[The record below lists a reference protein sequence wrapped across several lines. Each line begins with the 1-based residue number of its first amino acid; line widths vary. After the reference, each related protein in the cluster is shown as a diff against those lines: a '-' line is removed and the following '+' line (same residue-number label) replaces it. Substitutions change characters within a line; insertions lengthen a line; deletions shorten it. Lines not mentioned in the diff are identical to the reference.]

1 MQNLSLFRLL
11 PILLASILIISACE
25 EELQNPLQT
34 DQAAEGHEMFDV
46 SFALNEHLYFVLLE
60 FEEYSQAVA
69 DTLVLPGCPNVQVD
83 SLNREIILNFPQAC
97 ENTNLSRQGSITIA
111 YPEQDSVLRSINYVD
126 YRVRNN
132 SITGSRILYSPTND
146 TLPGIRDSFES
157 LMIYDEHGSSTR
169 VSGNLAHDLLF
180 EEEQLLEF
188 TTSGWGNGRNLAGRP
203 FTFNISSPKTQLQ
216 ECVDAGNFLPATGV
230 EDWIFDRTNS
240 DNVRHQIRFGE
251 VPTCDNNAEVLLS
264 DGRNLQKSP

>member
-1 MQNLSLFRLL
+1 MQNNSLYRLL
-11 PILLASILIISACE
+11 PILVAFLLILSACE

-46 SFALNEHLYFVLLE
+46 SFSLNEHLYFALLE
-60 FEEYSQAVA
+60 FEDYGQAVA
-69 DTLVLPGCPNVQVD
+69 DTLVLPGCPNVQID
-83 SLNREIILNFPQAC
+83 SLSREITLNFPQAC
-97 ENTNLSRQGSITIA
+97 ENTNLARQGSITIT
-111 YPEQDSVLRSINYVD
+111 YPEQDSVVRSINYVD

-132 SITGSRILYSPTND
+132 SVTGNRILYSLEDD
-146 TLPGIRDSFES
+146 TLSGIRDRFES
-157 LMIYDEHGSSTR
+157 LVIYDEHGSSTK
-169 VSGNLAHDLLF
+169 VSGNLIHELLF
-180 EEEQLLEF
+180 EDEQLISF

-203 FTFNISSPKTQLQ
+203 FTFNISTPKTQLQ
-216 ECVDAGNFLPATGV
+216 ECVDAGIFLPPTGV

-251 VPTCDNNAEVLLS
+251 VPTCDNSAEVLLS